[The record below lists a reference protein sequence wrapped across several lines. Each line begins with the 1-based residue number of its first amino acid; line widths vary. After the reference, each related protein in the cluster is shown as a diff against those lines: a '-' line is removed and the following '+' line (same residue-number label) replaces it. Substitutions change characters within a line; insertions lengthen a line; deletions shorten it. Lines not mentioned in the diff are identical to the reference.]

1 MTGASRFNW
10 NQETIMEAAE
20 TPRTATELGD
30 WLTRT
35 VADYVRCDPAEIDPD
50 VPLSDYGLDSISATT
65 VCADIEDNFGL
76 PVEVTLIWDHPTI
89 GKLSHAL
96 AEELETAVR

>member
-1 MTGASRFNW
+1 M
-10 NQETIMEAAE
+10 ETE
-20 TPRTATELGD
+20 TPRTAAELGD

-35 VADYVRCDPAEIDPD
+35 VADYLRCDPAEIEPD

-65 VCADIEDNFGL
+65 VCADIEDNLGL

-89 GKLSHAL
+89 DKLSQAL